1 MKKKIFWAFAG
12 IFLAA
17 LVAFA
22 VWQTQALELNTC
34 TVKSDQLPT
43 AFDGYRIAQV
53 SDLHNACLGKDNE
66 KLLTLLRQA
75 EPDII
80 AITGDMIDSR
90 NTDVEIA
97 LAFAAEA
104 VRIAPCYYV
113 TGNHEARVPAAFREL
128 RQGLAELGVTVLQ
141 NESLLLERAGETIT
155 LIGVDDP
162 QFRGST
168 MDRKLAELVW
178 REDFTVLLSH
188 RPELFETYVQSGA
201 DLVLS
206 GHAHGGQIRLPFVGA
221 VIAPNQ
227 GFFPEYSEGMY
238 TDGGTNMVV
247 SRGIGN
253 SVIPFRFLNPPEVV
267 LVILGQ

>member
-1 MKKKIFWAFAG
+1 
-12 IFLAA
+12 
-17 LVAFA
+17 
-22 VWQTQALELNTC
+22 
-34 TVKSDQLPT
+34 
-43 AFDGYRIAQV
+43 
-53 SDLHNACLGKDNE
+53 
-66 KLLTLLRQA
+66 
-75 EPDII
+75 
-80 AITGDMIDSR
+80 MIDSR

-113 TGNHEARVPAAFREL
+113 TGNHEARIPAAFREL

-206 GHAHGGQIRLPFVGA
+206 GHAHGGQFRLPFLGGVY
-221 VIAPNQ
+221 APDQ
-227 GFFPEYSEGMY
+227 GLFPAYDAGLFVEGD
-238 TDGGTNMVV
+238 TQMVV

-253 SVIPFRFLNPPEVV
+253 SIFPLRFNNPPELI
-267 LVILGQ
+267 LVTLGRQDAN